1 MEVAFVDDDAD
12 LRAAV
17 VQSLELAGLKV
28 MAFASAQEALSRLP
42 TDYPGVVVTDIRMPG
57 MDGLAL
63 MRALH
68 ARDPDQP
75 VVLITGHGDIDMAV
89 QAMRDGAFDFLSK
102 PYQAE
107 RLLTVIRHAAMQRSL
122 VLQNRALREEL
133 DEDGQGPAL
142 LGNSE
147 VMINLRATLR
157 HLAQSDVDVLVEG
170 ETGTGKEVVA
180 MLLHRWSA
188 RAQHRF
194 VALNCGALPETIIE
208 SELFGHEAGAFT
220 GAQRRRVGSVEHAHQ
235 GTLFLDEIESMPMIA
250 QVRLLRVLETR
261 CVTPLGTNEEHP
273 VDIRVVAASKVDL
286 SDPGQRANF
295 RADLY
300 YRLNV
305 VTLRLPP
312 LRERKE
318 DIPMLFAHFAALAA
332 KKYGMAQKIPDAHS
346 LAYMQSHHWPGNVRE
361 LAHFAQ
367 REVLGVQPVLARER
381 VGEELSLPARMEQF
395 EAQQIRQALAR
406 HRGDIKATL
415 QDLRIPRKTFYDKLQ
430 RHGISRSDFVE
441 EGLPQ
446 S

>member
-1 MEVAFVDDDAD
+1 
-12 LRAAV
+12 
-17 VQSLELAGLKV
+17 
-28 MAFASAQEALSRLP
+28 
-42 TDYPGVVVTDIRMPG
+42 
-57 MDGLAL
+57 
-63 MRALH
+63 
-68 ARDPDQP
+68 
-75 VVLITGHGDIDMAV
+75 
-89 QAMRDGAFDFLSK
+89 
-102 PYQAE
+102 
-107 RLLTVIRHAAMQRSL
+107 
-122 VLQNRALREEL
+122 
-133 DEDGQGPAL
+133 
-142 LGNSE
+142 
-147 VMINLRATLR
+147 
-157 HLAQSDVDVLVEG
+157 
-170 ETGTGKEVVA
+170 
-180 MLLHRWSA
+180 
-188 RAQHRF
+188 
-194 VALNCGALPETIIE
+194 
-208 SELFGHEAGAFT
+208 
-220 GAQRRRVGSVEHAHQ
+220 RVGSVEHAHQ

-346 LAYMQSHHWPGNVRE
+346 LAYMQSHHWPGNGRE

-367 REVLGVQPVLARER
+367 RGVLGVQPVLAREG

>member
-28 MAFASAQEALSRLP
+28 VACASGQEALSRLP
-42 TDYPGVVVTDIRMPG
+42 KDYPGVVVTDIRMPG

-63 MRALH
+63 MQALH
-68 ARDPDQP
+68 ARDPEQP

-89 QAMRDGAFDFLSK
+89 QAMRDGAFDFLTK

-122 VLQNRALREEL
+122 VLQNRALRQEL

-147 VMINLRATLR
+147 VMVNLRTTLR
-157 HLAQSDVDVLVEG
+157 HLAQSDVDVLV
-170 ETGTGKEVVA
+170 EVVA

-188 RAQHRF
+188 RAQHHF

-220 GAQRRRVGSVEHAHQ
+220 GAQRRRVGSVEHAHR

-261 CVTPLGTNEEHP
+261 CVTPLGSNEEHP

-332 KKYGMAQKIPDAHS
+332 KKYGMPQKMPDARS

-367 REVLGVQPVLARER
+367 REVLGVQHPQIKELES
-381 VGEELSLPARMEQF
+381 EDLSLPARMEQF
-395 EAQQIRQALAR
+395 ESQQIRQALAR

-430 RHGISRSDFVE
+430 RHGILRSDFVQ
-441 EGLPQ
+441 EGGQ
-446 S
+446 GD

>member
-28 MAFASAQEALSRLP
+28 LVCASGQEALSRLP
-42 TDYPGVVVTDIRMPG
+42 KDYPGVVVTDIRMPG

-68 ARDPDQP
+68 ARDPEQP

-89 QAMRDGAFDFLSK
+89 QAMHDGAFDFLSK

-208 SELFGHEAGAFT
+208 SELFGHEPGAFT

-261 CVTPLGTNEEHP
+261 CVTPLGSNEEHP
-273 VDIRVVAASKVDL
+273 VNIRVVAASKVDL
-286 SDPGQRANF
+286 ADPAQRANF

-332 KKYGMAQKIPDAHS
+332 KKYGMPQKMPDARS
-346 LAYMQSHHWPGNVRE
+346 LTYMQTHHWPGNVRE

-367 REVLGVQPVLARER
+367 REVLGVPHLDIKDLDVED
-381 VGEELSLPARMEQF
+381 LSLPARIEQF
-395 EAQQIRQALAR
+395 ESQQIRQALAR

-430 RHGISRSDFVE
+430 RHGILRSDFVE
-441 EGLPQ
+441 EGTQ
-446 S
+446 AD